1 LPSRT
6 REKTSIAV
14 AATARIA
21 TSRAVPGVCFCS
33 SADSV
38 SAAKAAMSPNGTK
51 ITRVTV
57 KISTMPMA
65 SRT

>member
-1 LPSRT
+1 MAEAT
-6 REKTSIAV
+6 
-14 AATARIA
+14 TARIA
-21 TSRAVPGVCFCS
+21 TSKAVPGALPLS

-38 SAAKAAMSPNGTK
+38 SAEKAAMSPNGTK